1 MKRIHILDTIRGL
14 TIISMVLFHLFYNIN
29 YYHRLDF
36 YDGTVFNRCWQ
47 LSIAISFF
55 VISGITSNFLSKN
68 KNIKRGIYIS
78 IIGFSISLFTF
89 LFAKDQLILWGV
101 LNGIGLSIIFGEF
114 LKKYIKIYHWP
125 ILMIFFVLTYKIPAG
140 NLYSISFFKSL
151 YDKNIFPLGFPS
163 QIFSSTDY
171 FPLIPWIFP
180 YLAGISLGKYL
191 IKRDFFSYRGKEN
204 LISKI
209 GRHSMTIYLAH
220 QIILYPL
227 VSFIFK

>member
-29 YYHRLDF
+29 YYHRLSF

-55 VISGITSNFLSKN
+55 VISGITSNFLSKA

-78 IIGFSISLFTF
+78 LIGFSISLVTF

-101 LNGIGLSIIFGEF
+101 LNGIGLSIILGEF
-114 LKKYIKIYHWP
+114 LKKYIKTYHWP
-125 ILMIFFVLTYKIPAG
+125 IFMILFVLTYKIPSG
-140 NLYSISFFKSL
+140 SFYGISFFKSL
-151 YDKNIFPLGFPS
+151 YDKNIFPLGFPGTG
-163 QIFSSTDY
+163 FSSTDY

-180 YLAGISLGKYL
+180 YLSGISLGKYL
-191 IKRDFFSYRGKEN
+191 IERDFFSHKGKEN
-204 LISKI
+204 IISKI

-220 QIILYPL
+220 QMILYPL
-227 VSFIFK
+227 VSLIFK